1 MDIVSDG
8 VTVRLLGRTDLDRL
22 VRMDE
27 ALTGRN
33 RSVWYERKLQRAL
46 HETDIRISLG
56 AEHDGVLV
64 GALLGSLLYWEFGQP
79 EPVAQIDT
87 ILVDRPF
94 AGRGVGTALVD
105 QLLRNLAALG
115 IERVRT
121 EVGWEEHELARFL
134 GRRGFAP
141 LPRLVLEA
149 AVAAPPDRDA
159 EVPEEEISAG

>member
-1 MDIVSDG
+1 MDLVSDG
-8 VTVRLLGRTDLDRL
+8 VTVRLLTERDLDRL

-27 ALTGRN
+27 PLTGRN
-33 RSVWYERKLQRAL
+33 RSVWYERRLRRAL

-56 AEHDGVLV
+56 AEHDGTLV
-64 GALLGSLLYWEFGQP
+64 GALLGSLLYGEFGQP

-87 ILVDRPF
+87 ILVDEAF
-94 AGRGVGTALVD
+94 AGRGGGTALGD
-105 QLLRNLAALG
+105 QLLRNLGALG

-149 AVAAPPDRDA
+149 SVVAPPER
-159 EVPEEEISAG
+159 E